1 MIPGVK
7 KPSLEAYN
15 GISEPAPLKSKW
27 EMNFKERELEMISW
41 QEDHQRKE
49 RK

>member
-27 EMNFKERELEMISW
+27 EMNFKERELDKKIT
-41 QEDHQRKE
+41 KE
-49 RK
+49 KKESKRL